1 MTQITPTLS
10 LRPLQASDAPTLLRA
25 LNALLLRAPYSL
37 GLDNDTLAQQ
47 LLQSNPS
54 TLYTVRWQRHQRLC
68 AWRAGELE
76 GLIDIGIGLD
86 SESLDLPDYSPL
98 GLLRL
103 LLLPTKTSLVDE
115 VATAL
120 LQAAEDFWRQH
131 GVGRIKA
138 FHVSTGYPTFQ
149 AGHGILPSDWT
160 DQIRVLTAA
169 GYQFSERYYAL
180 LRPLDQPLE
189 EVMPLAQM
197 SLVIRGQPG
206 DRYYQ
211 PYRQTEGMG
220 TARMT
225 RLVLTEEQRTVQI
238 ANLVD
243 LRVAP
248 LWRRRNIGR
257 WFLRRLINDA
267 TLQGYHQMLVYVPNR
282 ASAAQ
287 NLLTQHG
294 FQEQNYRGYTLEK
307 SLTH

>member
-1 MTQITPTLS
+1 MMQITPTLS
-10 LRPLQASDAPTLLRA
+10 LRPLQASDAPTLLPA
-25 LNALLLRAPYSL
+25 LNTLLRRAPYTL
-37 GLDNDTLAQQ
+37 ALDNDAFALQ
-47 LLQSNPS
+47 LLQSNPP
-54 TLYTVRWQRHQRLC
+54 TLYTVRWQRQQRLC

-76 GLIDIGIGLD
+76 GFIDVGVGLD

-98 GLLRL
+98 GLLRC
-103 LLLPTKTSLVDE
+103 LLLPTKAVLVDE

-120 LQAAEDFWRQH
+120 LQAAETFWRQH
-131 GVGRIKA
+131 GVGRIKV

-160 DQIRVLTAA
+160 DHIRVLTAA

-189 EVMPLAQM
+189 EVAPLAQM
-197 SLVIRGQPG
+197 SLVIRGQPA

-211 PYRQTEGMG
+211 LYRQAEGVG
-220 TARMT
+220 TARLT
-225 RLVLTEEQRTVQI
+225 RLHLSEEQRTVRI
-238 ANLVD
+238 ANLVN
-243 LRVAP
+243 LQVTA

-267 TLQGYHQMLVYVPNR
+267 TLQGYQQMLVYVPTH

>member
-1 MTQITPTLS
+1 MNPITPTLS
-10 LRPLQASDAPTLLRA
+10 LRPFQMTDAPALLPV
-25 LNALLLRAPYSL
+25 LNALLLQAPYSR
-37 GLDNDTLAQQ
+37 GMDTHALVQQ
-47 LLQSNPS
+47 LLQSNPP

-76 GLIDIGIGLD
+76 GLIDVGIGLD
-86 SESLDLPDYSPL
+86 SGSLDLPDYNPL
-98 GLLRL
+98 GLLRF
-103 LLLPTKTSLVDE
+103 LLLPTRADLVDE

-120 LQAAEDFWRQH
+120 LQAAESFWRNH

-149 AGHGILPSDWT
+149 GGHGILPSDWT
-160 DQIRVLTAA
+160 AQIRVLTAA

-189 EVMPLAQM
+189 EVLPIAQL
-197 SLVIRGQPG
+197 SLVIRGQPD

-211 PYRQTEGMG
+211 LYRQAEWLGSGRM
-220 TARMT
+220 ARLT
-225 RLVLTEEQRTVQI
+225 LTEEQRTLHI
-238 ANLVD
+238 ANVVD
-243 LRVAP
+243 LQVAP

-267 TLQGYHQMLVYVPNR
+267 TLQGYHQMLIYLPHR

-287 NLLTQHG
+287 NLLAQHG
-294 FQEQNYRGYTLEK
+294 FQEENYRGYTLEK

>member
-180 LRPLDQPLE
+180 LRPLDQP
-189 EVMPLAQM
+189 
-197 SLVIRGQPG
+197 G

-211 PYRQTEGMG
+211 LYRQTEGLG

-267 TLQGYHQMLVYVPNR
+267 TLQGYQQMLVYVPNR

>member
-1 MTQITPTLS
+1 V
-10 LRPLQASDAPTLLRA
+10 
-25 LNALLLRAPYSL
+25 LNALAMRAPYSR
-37 GLDNDTLAQQ
+37 GLDTYALVQQ
-47 LLQSNPS
+47 LLQSNPP

-76 GLIDIGIGLD
+76 GFIDIGIGLD
-86 SESLDLPDYSPL
+86 SESLDLPDYNPL
-98 GLLRL
+98 GLLRFL
-103 LLLPTKTSLVDE
+103 VLPTRAALVEE

-120 LQAAEDFWRQH
+120 LQAAETFWRQH

-149 AGHGILPSDWT
+149 AGHGLLPSDWT
-160 DQIRVLTAA
+160 DHIRVLTAG

-180 LRPLDQPLE
+180 RRPLDQPLE
-189 EVMPLAQM
+189 EVLPLAQL
-197 SLVIRGQPG
+197 SLVIRGQAD

-211 PYRQTEGMG
+211 LYRQAEWLGSG
-220 TARMT
+220 RMT
-225 RLVLTEEQRTVQI
+225 RLTLTEEQRSIQI
-238 ANLVD
+238 ANVVD
-243 LRVAP
+243 LQVAP

-267 TLQGYHQMLVYVPNR
+267 TLQGYQQMLIYLPHR

-287 NLLTQHG
+287 NLLAQHG
-294 FQEQNYRGYTLEK
+294 FQEENYRGYTLEK